1 MAYSGPMTNAS
12 GTKDKP
18 SAGDP
23 IPHKCAVIEVHVGEL
38 KQLFNAIDPSPFRD
52 KDLDP
57 KAEEFIVGWAKEL
70 PRDSTLALVV
80 DLDREAGLPDEA
92 AVLRDAIHEFFS
104 QRAQAYGRR
113 LRELFRV
120 GRTSLVIG
128 LVALAS
134 AIALGD
140 FLAALM
146 KGSRIGEIVRESLT
160 IGGWVSMW
168 RPLEIFLYDWWPI
181 RNEARLSDRLAAMP
195 VRIRYMNA
203 TAPDA
208 WRGDWPAVSPRGE
221 RRPVRLNLEL
231 SIRQVDLVNGMGVHR
246 RGEMNSNTHLRAR
259 IEALQDHTQCGE
271 RALPIAADSQH
282 CSHTYPP
289 FRLPS
294 LCVCFFRVGEFLVN
308 LLSSSLRIS
317 SSDSSVTHASP
328 ALSRSPSLLIFSSC

>member
-1 MAYSGPMTNAS
+1 MTNAS
-12 GTKDKP
+12 GTKDKT

-23 IPHKCAVIEVHVGEL
+23 IPPKCSVIEVHVGEL

-70 PRDSTLALVV
+70 PRDATLALVI

-92 AVLRDAIHEFFS
+92 AVLRDAIHEFFT
-104 QRAQAYGRR
+104 QRAQAYRRR
-113 LRELFRV
+113 LRELLRV

-128 LVALAS
+128 LAAVAS

-146 KGSRIGEIVRESLT
+146 KGSRIGEIIRESLT

-181 RNEARLSDRLAAMP
+181 RSEARLSDRLAAMP
-195 VRIRYMNA
+195 VRIRYLNA

-208 WRGDWPAVSPRGE
+208 WRVDWPAVSPRGE
-221 RRPVRLNLEL
+221 RV
-231 SIRQVDLVNGMGVHR
+231 S
-246 RGEMNSNTHLRAR
+246 S
-259 IEALQDHTQCGE
+259 EAQP
-271 RALPIAADSQH
+271 RALNQ
-282 CSHTYPP
+282 
-289 FRLPS
+289 
-294 LCVCFFRVGEFLVN
+294 
-308 LLSSSLRIS
+308 
-317 SSDSSVTHASP
+317 AS
-328 ALSRSPSLLIFSSC
+328 

>member
-1 MAYSGPMTNAS
+1 MTKGSA
-12 GTKDKP
+12 TKDKA

-23 IPHKCAVIEVHVGEL
+23 IPPKCSVIEVHVGEL
-38 KQLFNAIDPSPFRD
+38 KQLFNAIDPSPFRN

-70 PRDSTLALVV
+70 PRDATLALVV

-92 AVLRDAIHEFFS
+92 AVLREAIHEFFS

-128 LVALAS
+128 LAALAS

-160 IGGWVSMW
+160 IGGWGCMW

-181 RNEARLSDRLAAMP
+181 RNEAQAPARLAAP
-195 VRIRYMNA
+195 PLR
-203 TAPDA
+203 
-208 WRGDWPAVSPRGE
+208 PR
-221 RRPVRLNLEL
+221 
-231 SIRQVDLVNGMGVHR
+231 H
-246 RGEMNSNTHLRAR
+246 
-259 IEALQDHTQCGE
+259 
-271 RALPIAADSQH
+271 
-282 CSHTYPP
+282 
-289 FRLPS
+289 
-294 LCVCFFRVGEFLVN
+294 
-308 LLSSSLRIS
+308 
-317 SSDSSVTHASP
+317 
-328 ALSRSPSLLIFSSC
+328 

>member
-1 MAYSGPMTNAS
+1 
-12 GTKDKP
+12 
-18 SAGDP
+18 
-23 IPHKCAVIEVHVGEL
+23 
-38 KQLFNAIDPSPFRD
+38 
-52 KDLDP
+52 
-57 KAEEFIVGWAKEL
+57 
-70 PRDSTLALVV
+70 
-80 DLDREAGLPDEA
+80 
-92 AVLRDAIHEFFS
+92 
-104 QRAQAYGRR
+104 
-113 LRELFRV
+113 
-120 GRTSLVIG
+120 
-128 LVALAS
+128 
-134 AIALGD
+134 
-140 FLAALM
+140 M

-203 TAPDA
+203 KLLMHGEETG
-208 WRGDWPAVSPRGE
+208 RQCRQEVSG
-221 RRPVRLNLEL
+221 RPVRLNLEL